1 MIPLEE
7 EDETERVIPI
17 LVGLG
22 KQLQLLNRS
31 YPSVWKAMV
40 QQYNLDSF
48 TKKLSDELFEKK
60 IEILLMQDDELRN
73 K

>member
-48 TKKLSDELFEKK
+48 TKKLSDELFKKK

>member
-1 MIPLEE
+1 MLPI
-7 EDETERVIPI
+7 EDQDDTERVIPI

-22 KQLQLLNRS
+22 KQLQMLNRS

-40 QQYNLDSF
+40 QQYNLDVF
-48 TKKLSDELFEKK
+48 TKKISDDLFEKK
-60 IEILLMQDDELRN
+60 LEVLLMQDDELRN